1 MKVTHFY
8 QSCLLIEEGSAR
20 ILIDPSGEEAERFDS
35 FGQLDAVLYT
45 HEHHDH
51 FEPALAE
58 KFHASGVPVYA
69 NASTAKLMNFEP
81 NVVTDGQ
88 EITAKDVVIKAIE
101 LPHCLLPN
109 GKEGPQNTGYLI
121 NEKLFHPGD
130 GKELEGLQVDNL
142 ALPITGPD
150 ISIRDAFAFAVQLG
164 AKVTFPIHYD
174 TLGAKPEA
182 YKAFVER
189 LGFEF
194 ELRLL
199 PNGTSTEL

>member
-1 MKVTHFY
+1 M
-8 QSCLLIEEGSAR
+8 
-20 ILIDPSGEEAERFDS
+20 IDPSGEEADRFDS

-51 FEPALAE
+51 FEPGLAE
-58 KFHASGVPVYA
+58 KFHTNGVPVYA
-69 NASTAKLMNFEP
+69 NASTAKLMNFQP
-81 NVVTDGQ
+81 NVVSDGQ
-88 EITAKDVVIKAIE
+88 EITTKDAVIKAIE
-101 LPHCLLPN
+101 LLHCLLPN

-130 GKELEGLQVDNL
+130 GKDLEGLQVDNL

-164 AKVTFPIHYD
+164 AKVAFPIHYD

-199 PNGTSTEL
+199 PNGASTEL